1 MCRPLLLLWDLG
13 VYCPIIDKRGRGKMG
28 RLQVVKANRL
38 VQASYTLSTVE
49 QRIVLLAVVHARE
62 SGKGIGIKDDLLHI
76 SASDYAT
83 AFGVSKQA
91 AQQALAG
98 AVETLFNRRVTIDYF
113 DKDLNQTI
121 PLTVRWIN
129 AMTYLDD
136 RAMIAIRFNPDI
148 APEFTR
154 LESNFTSY
162 MLDDIRDLNS
172 AYSIRLYEI
181 AAQWRSAGQTPL
193 IELTDFRQKMGLADN
208 EYAGINDLKKRVIN
222 LSISQINNTT
232 DIFLEYEQVKAGRAI
247 KGFIFKIKTKKPA
260 ALAAPAAPPKK
271 PKKAATPPANAAYAG
286 LELFMFNDL
295 KKAYPDLSKLQID
308 ALADANNKTRFQIM
322 SIMQKAHLDN
332 LNNADIFNLDFSD

>member
-1 MCRPLLLLWDLG
+1 
-13 VYCPIIDKRGRGKMG
+13 MG

-49 QRIVLLAVVHARE
+49 QRIVLLAVVNARE
-62 SGKGIGIKDDLLHI
+62 SGKGMGIKDDLLHI

-113 DKDLNQTI
+113 DKDLGQTI

-129 AMTYLDD
+129 AMSYLDD
-136 RAMIAIRFNPDI
+136 RAMIAIRFNPEI

-154 LESNFTSY
+154 LESNFTAY

-181 AAQWRSAGQTPL
+181 AAQWRNAGQTPL
-193 IELTDFRQKMGLADN
+193 IELAEFRQKMGLAEG
-208 EYAGINDLKKRVIN
+208 EYKGIDDLKKRVLN
-222 LSISQINNTT
+222 LAVKQINDTT
-232 DIFLEYEQVKAGRAI
+232 DITLECEQVKAGRAI
-247 KGFIFKIKTKKPA
+247 KGFIFKIKTKTPA
-260 ALAAPAAPPKK
+260 PTAAPALKK
-271 PKKAATPPANAAYAG
+271 PKKAATPPANSAFAG
-286 LELFMFNDL
+286 LELYAFNDL
-295 KKAYPDLSKLQID
+295 KKAYPDLSQLKVL
-308 ALADANNKTRFQIM
+308 ALAEAHQKTVFEILTIMNKALR
-322 SIMQKAHLDN
+322 DN
-332 LNNADIFNLDFSD
+332 LNSADLFNLDFSD

>member
-1 MCRPLLLLWDLG
+1 
-13 VYCPIIDKRGRGKMG
+13 MG

-76 SASDYAT
+76 SAADYAQ
-83 AFGVSKQA
+83 AFNVTKQA
-91 AQQALAG
+91 ARQALAG

-162 MLDDIRDLNS
+162 MLDDIKDLNS

-193 IELTDFRQKMGLADN
+193 IELADFRQKMGLASG
-208 EYAGINDLKKRVIN
+208 EYKGIDDLKKRVLN
-222 LSISQINNTT
+222 LAVSQINATT

-247 KGFIFKIKTKKPA
+247 KGFIFKISIKKPA
-260 ALAAPAAPPKK
+260 TALAAPVAKK
-271 PKKAATPPANAAYAG
+271 PKKAATPPPNAALAG
-286 LELFMFNDL
+286 LDLFMFNDL
-295 KKAYPDLSKLQID
+295 KKAYPDLSQLKVLG
-308 ALADANNKTRFQIM
+308 LAEAHGKTPFQILTAM
-322 SIMQKAHLDN
+322 NKARLDN
-332 LNNADIFNLDFSD
+332 LNSNDFFNLDFSG

>member
-1 MCRPLLLLWDLG
+1 
-13 VYCPIIDKRGRGKMG
+13 MG

-76 SASDYAT
+76 SAADYAQ
-83 AFGVSKQA
+83 AFNVSKQA

-129 AMTYLDD
+129 AMSYLDD
-136 RAMIAIRFNPDI
+136 RAMIAIRFNPEI

-154 LESNFTSY
+154 LESNFTAY

-193 IELTDFRQKMGLADN
+193 IELADFRQKMGLAAG
-208 EYAGINDLKKRVIN
+208 EYDGINDFKKRVLN
-222 LSISQINNTT
+222 LAVSQINTTT
-232 DIFLEYEQVKAGRAI
+232 DITLEYEQVKAGRAI

-260 ALAAPAAPPKK
+260 PAIAAPVAKK
-271 PKKAATPPANAAYAG
+271 PKKAATPPANSAFAG
-286 LELFMFNDL
+286 LELYAFNDL
-295 KKAYPDLSKLQID
+295 KKAYPDLSQLKVL
-308 ALADANNKTRFQIM
+308 ALAEAHQKTVFEILTIMNKALR
-322 SIMQKAHLDN
+322 DN
-332 LNNADIFNLDFSD
+332 LNSADLFNLDFSD

>member
-1 MCRPLLLLWDLG
+1 
-13 VYCPIIDKRGRGKMG
+13 MG

-76 SASDYAT
+76 SAADYAQ
-83 AFGVSKQA
+83 AFNVTKQA
-91 AQQALAG
+91 ARQALAG

-129 AMTYLDD
+129 AMSYLDD

-162 MLDDIRDLNS
+162 MLDDIKDLNS

-193 IELTDFRQKMGLADN
+193 IELADFRQKMGLAEG
-208 EYAGINDLKKRVIN
+208 EYKGIDDLKKRVLN
-222 LSISQINNTT
+222 LAVSQINTTT

-247 KGFIFKIKTKKPA
+247 KGFIFKIKTKKAAPA
-260 ALAAPAAPPKK
+260 ALAAPVTKK
-271 PKKAATPPANAAYAG
+271 PKKAATPPPSAAFAG

-295 KKAYPDLSKLQID
+295 KKVYPDLSQLKVCG
-308 ALADANNKTRFQIM
+308 LADAHSKTPFEIL
-322 SIMQKAHLDN
+322 SIMKKANLDN

>member
-1 MCRPLLLLWDLG
+1 
-13 VYCPIIDKRGRGKMG
+13 MG

-76 SASDYAT
+76 SASDYAQ
-83 AFGVSKQA
+83 AFNVSKQA

-113 DKDLNQTI
+113 DKDLGQTI

-129 AMTYLDD
+129 AMSYLDD
-136 RAMIAIRFNPDI
+136 RAMIAIRFNPEI

-162 MLDDIRDLNS
+162 MLDDIKDLNS

-193 IELTDFRQKMGLADN
+193 IELADFRQKMGLADG
-208 EYAGINDLKKRVIN
+208 EYKGIDDLKKRVLN
-222 LSISQINNTT
+222 LAIKQISDTT
-232 DIFLEYEQVKAGRAI
+232 DLQIDYEQIKAGRVI
-247 KGFIFKIKTKKPA
+247 KGFIFKIKIKKPEVVT
-260 ALAAPAAPPKK
+260 LAAPAAKK
-271 PKKAATPPANAAYAG
+271 PKKAATPPANAAFAG
-286 LELFMFNDL
+286 LELFMFNEL
-295 KKAYPDLSKLQID
+295 KKAYPDLSQLKVCG
-308 ALADANNKTRFQIM
+308 LADAHEKTPFQVLTIM
-322 SIMQKAHLDN
+322 KKSHLDN

>member
-1 MCRPLLLLWDLG
+1 
-13 VYCPIIDKRGRGKMG
+13 MG

-76 SASDYAT
+76 SAADYAQ
-83 AFGVSKQA
+83 AFNVTGQA
-91 AQQALAG
+91 ARQALAS

-154 LESNFTSY
+154 LESNFTAY

-193 IELTDFRQKMGLADN
+193 IELADFRQKMGLADS

-222 LSISQINNTT
+222 LAVKQISDTT
-232 DIFLEYEQVKAGRAI
+232 DIFLEYEQVKAGRSI
-247 KGFIFKIKTKKPA
+247 KGFIFKIKTKKIAPA
-260 ALAAPAAPPKK
+260 ALAVPVAKK
-271 PKKAATPPANAAYAG
+271 PKKAATPPATSALAG
-286 LELFMFNDL
+286 LELVWFNDL
-295 KKAYPDLSKLQID
+295 KKAYPDLSQLKIHG
-308 ALADANNKTRFQIM
+308 LADAHGKTPFQILGAM
-322 SIMQKAHLDN
+322 NKARLDN
-332 LNNADIFNLDFSD
+332 LNSADFFNLDFSD

>member
-1 MCRPLLLLWDLG
+1 
-13 VYCPIIDKRGRGKMG
+13 MG

-76 SASDYAT
+76 SAADYAK
-83 AFGVSKQA
+83 AFSVTKQA

-113 DKDLNQTI
+113 DKDLGETI

-129 AMTYLDD
+129 AMSYLDD
-136 RAMIAIRFNPDI
+136 RAMIAIRFNPEI

-154 LESNFTSY
+154 LESNFTAY
-162 MLDDIRDLNS
+162 MLEDIRDLNS

-181 AAQWRSAGQTPL
+181 AAQWRNAGQTPL
-193 IELTDFRQKMGLADN
+193 IELAEFRQKMGLAEG
-208 EYAGINDLKKRVIN
+208 EYKGIDDLKKRVLN
-222 LSISQINNTT
+222 LAVKQINDTT
-232 DIFLEYEQVKAGRAI
+232 DITLECEQVKAGRSI

-260 ALAAPAAPPKK
+260 PLKTLENAQKQPKK
-271 PKKAATPPANAAYAG
+271 PKNAATPPATAALAG
-286 LELFMFNDL
+286 LELVWFNDL
-295 KKAYPDLSKLQID
+295 KKAYPTLTEKYIFDLAIKNNDSTFDTLQ
-308 ALADANNKTRFQIM
+308 K
-322 SIMQKAHLDN
+322 MQQARREGN
-332 LNNADIFNLDFSD
+332 FNLQATD

>member
-1 MCRPLLLLWDLG
+1 
-13 VYCPIIDKRGRGKMG
+13 MG

-62 SGKGIGIKDDLLHI
+62 RGKGIDTKDDLLHI
-76 SASDYAT
+76 SAADYAT

-136 RAMIAIRFNPDI
+136 RAMIAIRFNPEI
-148 APEFTR
+148 SPEFTR
-154 LESNFTSY
+154 LESNFTAY

-193 IELTDFRQKMGLADN
+193 IELADFRQKMGLADN
-208 EYAGINDLKKRVIN
+208 EYSGINDLKKRVIN

-232 DIFLEYEQVKAGRAI
+232 DIFLEYEQVKAGRSI
-247 KGFIFKIKTKKPA
+247 KGFIFKIKTKKT
-260 ALAAPAAPPKK
+260 AAPAAAPKK
-271 PKKAATPPANAAYAG
+271 PKKATTPTANSTFAG
-286 LELFMFNDL
+286 LELFMFNEL
-295 KKAYPDLSKLQID
+295 KKAYPDLSQLKIFG
-308 ALADANNKTRFQIM
+308 LAEAHIKTPFEIM

-332 LNNADIFNLDFSD
+332 LNNADIFNLNFSD

>member
-1 MCRPLLLLWDLG
+1 
-13 VYCPIIDKRGRGKMG
+13 MG

-76 SASDYAT
+76 SAADYAT

-113 DKDLNQTI
+113 DKDLGQTI

-129 AMTYLDD
+129 AMSYLDD
-136 RAMIAIRFNPDI
+136 RAMIAIRFNPEI

-154 LESNFTSY
+154 LESNFTAY

-181 AAQWRSAGQTPL
+181 AAQWRNAGQTPL
-193 IELTDFRQKMGLADN
+193 IELAEFRQKMGLADN

-260 ALAAPAAPPKK
+260 PTAAIAAPKK
-271 PKKAATPPANAAYAG
+271 PKKAATPPPAAAFAG
-286 LELFMFNDL
+286 LELFMFNEL
-295 KKAYPDLSKLQID
+295 KQAYPDLSQLKICG
-308 ALADANNKTRFQIM
+308 LADAHGKTPFQILN
-322 SIMQKAHLDN
+322 IMQKAHRDN
-332 LNNADIFNLDFSD
+332 LNNADVFNLDFSD